1 MIWSKWV
8 WTAKLS
14 PLLLQVHHL
23 FSTMTSDQV
32 CIKVL
37 IHHHLA
43 FYRLKLRRS
52 ASQLPPTPVNLFAQ
66 LCVTIFCSWGQAE
79 GLTQRYCRWS
89 GSPPVSL
96 PTILSSLAPMTSSA
110 GQVLQYKY
118 ISMVCWQTG
127 IVWNVCRCQ
136 HYTLVTQKQSQK
148 HKFRFHYKTCKKE
161 TKNIL
166 FCSTLASI

>member
-8 WTAKLS
+8 WTAKFS

-43 FYRLKLRRS
+43 FIERLKLRWLAS
-52 ASQLPPTPVNLFAQ
+52 HSQLATHTCQLFAQ
-66 LCVTIFCSWGQAE
+66 LCVTRSVIFCSWGQAQ
-79 GLTQRYCRWS
+79 GVTLRYCRWS

-110 GQVLQYKY
+110 GQVLQSKY
-118 ISMVCWQTG
+118 I
-127 IVWNVCRCQ
+127 
-136 HYTLVTQKQSQK
+136 YK
-148 HKFRFHYKTCKKE
+148 HGLLTNRHCMECMYV
-161 TKNIL
+161 
-166 FCSTLASI
+166 STLYPGVSKTVPKSQI

>member
-1 MIWSKWV
+1 MVWSKWV

-43 FYRLKLRRS
+43 FIERLKLRWLAS
-52 ASQLPPTPVNLFAQ
+52 HSQLATHTCQLFAQ
-66 LCVTIFCSWGQAE
+66 LCVTRSVIFCSWGQAQ
-79 GLTQRYCRWS
+79 GVTLRYCRWS

-110 GQVLQYKY
+110 GQVLLNLN
-118 ISMVCWQTG
+118 ISAWFVDRQALNGMYACVN
-127 IVWNVCRCQ
+127 IIS
-136 HYTLVTQKQSQK
+136 YYL
-148 HKFRFHYKTCKKE
+148 KTVPKAQ
-161 TKNIL
+161 I
-166 FCSTLASI
+166 